1 VTEPAVA
8 AVMQK
13 PMQWVHVPTQHMH
26 AIAFAVS
33 FAISTSLHII
43 IGEQVPKNW
52 AILNPDKMLPVV
64 AAPLV
69 AFTYILYPGIWLL
82 NSATNGCCG

>member
-13 PMQWVHVPTQHMH
+13 PMQWVQRSDPAHARDRVRGVVCDQHVPAHH
-26 AIAFAVS
+26 HRRASA
-33 FAISTSLHII
+33 
-43 IGEQVPKNW
+43 KNW

-69 AFTYILYPGIWLL
+69 AFTYILYPG
-82 NSATNGCCG
+82 SGF